1 MFPLQPHYSAN
12 IPKKERQTLDCRP
25 LSLLDLDPGVL
36 DHLAPARFLAAKI
49 ALQFFRRPRNH
60 DETLVD
66 AEPPEGLG
74 LNRRCGGLVEAVDDI
89 LGRLGRREQRV
100 PALPGIAGDAGFR
113 PRRHFWECRRPLP
126 RWPR

>member
-60 DETLVD
+60 NETLVD
-66 AEPPEGLG
+66 AEPLEGLG
-74 LNRRCGGLVEAVDDI
+74 LDRHRGGFVEAVDNI
-89 LGRLGRREQRV
+89 FGRLCRREQAL
-100 PALPGIAGDAGFR
+100 PALTRIAGN
-113 PRRHFWECRRPLP
+113 
-126 RWPR
+126 